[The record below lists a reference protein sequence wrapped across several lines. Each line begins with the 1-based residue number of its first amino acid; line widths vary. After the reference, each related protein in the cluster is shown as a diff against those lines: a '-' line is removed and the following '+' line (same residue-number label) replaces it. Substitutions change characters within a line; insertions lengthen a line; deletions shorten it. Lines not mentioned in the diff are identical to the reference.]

1 MAAFKNYVT
10 VDGHKYE
17 IGVDSYPGYGKIT
30 KVEKSGATGYAV
42 NYEVTFDNGKTLK
55 SGPAK
60 IDVST
65 YLGGSVISENDKVT
79 IGNKTYTY
87 HGLDENGNVVLHDG
101 ALFSSNKS
109 YSADEIVTMTNGN
122 ESFLNPRVTNTT
134 QVNSSN
140 GGTGETQNGTANISP
155 KEFTYYVSI
164 NGEKYEVGVN
174 SHPQYG
180 KITKVEKTGAD
191 GLTGYHYKVTFEN
204 GETLQSG
211 PTRIEV
217 STAIGGK
224 IVSPNEKISLNGN
237 DFNYIGIDEDGNIV
251 LHEAGIAGIFATN
264 KSFSADEIIKMSNDP
279 SILNRVDLGRGGT
292 DSSFSNQQP
301 NEAQQV
307 ENEFLKG
314 EFAKQLDECLGNEGE
329 KATAVMEEYNSYKS
343 SFDILSTTMNS
354 LKQSGKWK
362 DTGDIVV
369 QDLQKRYD
377 TLKTNLDIL
386 KKVADAKDNLKTIR
400 ENMKTEEQN
409 LANAKSEKARLEAE
423 RDADNRAHGV
433 DSKGNTTNCNGKCTG
448 NNDAIKAQE
457 EIIKKSRENLD
468 KYKADAQKLLD
479 TINAENEKVKDY
491 KYKDEIA
498 YLEEKFKVLD
508 GNKAKKT
515 TPTSPGG
522 GNNNNGGGGDATNEA
537 SAPVEAQK
545 PIELPDMTA
554 DQIKIYEEMTIDQL
568 NVLTD
573 LLESYAKYKGLTLT
587 ELLKDVKYQDE
598 VIEYLIVN
606 NSIPASLKETLT
618 KGDRA
623 KSYALLNSL
632 YSGGQPN
639 VVGITENTKKTLAT
653 YLSDVAENNNMT
665 FKDLMGNSGTRVL
678 KTALSKFEGVKNN
691 IVSARDY
698 KTNFIDIYDGNN
710 ISTLSEDT
718 VKIER
723 IYGDVVSN
731 SQNKDI
737 EKYFESNTLNEDFE
751 TLGKFSTFS
760 KTVSNYDD
768 TSIRNVVY
776 GMLT

>member
-1 MAAFKNYVT
+1 MASKREYASLYIDEFVSSLGDHEIPNGFEIKLPNAYDALNMSITDASICYNSESKRWVLNGKSESGSPILSEDLSTVLFTPEKDASTLAQSIITSNKSTSSSNTQATNNVSNYYDINTGKVFY
-10 VDGHKYE
+10 DGVSYYTDQVISDIANYE
-17 IGVDSYPGYGKIT
+17 IIT
-30 KVEKSGATGYAV
+30 KDEYGIANDGTIVKILGRDKNGNILATFVSDRGESNDKLYIRKYNSGDFK
-42 NYEVTFDNGKTLK
+42 EGKTNLNREEALK
-55 SGPAK
+55 VTGFHSDLVDEIDKKLG
-60 IDVST
+60 IDVSDREKG
-65 YLGGSVISENDKVT
+65 YIYAG
-79 IGNKTYTY
+79 
-87 HGLDENGNVVLHDG
+87 
-101 ALFSSNKS
+101 
-109 YSADEIVTMTNGN
+109 
-122 ESFLNPRVTNTT
+122 
-134 QVNSSN
+134 Q
-140 GGTGETQNGTANISP
+140 
-155 KEFTYYVSI
+155 KEATE
-164 NGEKYEVGVN
+164 NGEKTDTIQNEV
-174 SHPQYG
+174 
-180 KITKVEKTGAD
+180 
-191 GLTGYHYKVTFEN
+191 LTG
-204 GETLQSG
+204 
-211 PTRIEV
+211 
-217 STAIGGK
+217 
-224 IVSPNEKISLNGN
+224 
-237 DFNYIGIDEDGNIV
+237 D
-251 LHEAGIAGIFATN
+251 
-264 KSFSADEIIKMSNDP
+264 
-279 SILNRVDLGRGGT
+279 
-292 DSSFSNQQP
+292 
-301 NEAQQV
+301 
-307 ENEFLKG
+307 
-314 EFAKQLDECLGNEGE
+314 FAKQLDECLGNEGE

-369 QDLQKRYD
+369 KDLQKRYD
-377 TLKTNLDIL
+377 TLKSNLEIL
-386 KKVADAKDNLKTIR
+386 DTVAKAKDELNKIR
-400 ENMKTEEQN
+400 ESMKSEEQK
-409 LANAKSEKARLEAE
+409 LATAKKKKAALEAE
-423 RDADNRAHGV
+423 RRDDLSNHV
-433 DSKGNTTNCNGKCTG
+433 YDVYGNLEGGCNEKCTG
-448 NNDAIKAQE
+448 NVALIAAE
-457 EIIKKSRENLD
+457 EKNIETARGNLSD
-468 KYKADAQKLLD
+468 LKTRADELL
-479 TINAENEKVKDY
+479 TKIQTESEKVKDY

-598 VIEYLIVN
+598 VIEYLTVN

-665 FKDLMGNSGTRVL
+665 FKDLMGNSGTSVL

-691 IVSARDY
+691 IASARDY

-723 IYGDVVSN
+723 MYGDVVSN